1 VLSVVEFYRR
11 IQKEGKMNRRRML
24 AGILTLF
31 SLGLFGAYAWGAEAF
46 PTKPIELVNP
56 FAAGGSTDV
65 QCRTFA
71 ARATPFLNNQP
82 CVVLVKAGGGTVIGS
97 KYVLD
102 GHNDGYT
109 VLSSSTSS
117 LMIAPVVNKAGF
129 SWRDFTGI
137 CQTMLG
143 SDAFFVRADSPFT
156 TLKKFIEYAK
166 QNPGKIK
173 FSSSGT
179 GTSPHLGGEGL
190 AVAAGISIKHIPT
203 KGDSEALTALLGGHV
218 MAASMNP
225 LAAIPHVAK
234 GTIVCLAQYGA
245 ERDKAVLPNVP
256 TYKEQGVDVVL
267 DLWRWIVVPKG
278 VPPDRVQFLRAAFM
292 KLFQDKETRAA
303 LEKINC
309 PAFPLPG
316 EEFEKVMMKSEA
328 AVLPLIKAAGL

>member
-1 VLSVVEFYRR
+1 
-11 IQKEGKMNRRRML
+11 MNRRKMM
-24 AGILTLF
+24 AGIVNLLSICLF
-31 SLGLFGAYAWGAEAF
+31 AGYVWGAEAF

-82 CVVLVKAGGGTVIGS
+82 CVVVVKAGGGTVIGS

-102 GHNDGYT
+102 GRNDGYT
-109 VLSSSTSS
+109 LLSSSTSS

-129 SWRDFTGI
+129 SWRDFIGI

-143 SDAFFVRADSPFT
+143 GDALFVRADSPFT

-166 QNPGKIK
+166 ENPGKIK
-173 FSSSGT
+173 YSSSGT

-190 AVAAGISIKHIPT
+190 AAAARISIKHIPT

-225 LAAIPHVAK
+225 LAALAHVAA
-234 GTIVCLAQYGA
+234 GRLICLAQYGG

-278 VPPDRVQFLRAAFM
+278 VPPERVKFLRAAFM
-292 KLFQDKETRAA
+292 KIFQDKETIAA
-303 LEKINC
+303 LEKIQC
-309 PAFPLPG
+309 PASPLPG

-328 AVLPLIKAAGL
+328 AVIPLIKAAGL

>member
-1 VLSVVEFYRR
+1 
-11 IQKEGKMNRRRML
+11 MNGSRMM
-24 AGILTLF
+24 AGIVNLLSIVLLT
-31 SLGLFGAYAWGAEAF
+31 GTVWGAEAF
-46 PTKPIELVNP
+46 PAKPIELVNP

-71 ARATPFLNNQP
+71 AHATPFLNNQP
-82 CVVLVKAGGGTVIGS
+82 CVVVVRAGGGTVIGS

-109 VLSSSTSS
+109 LLSSSTSS
-117 LMIAPVVNKAGF
+117 LMIAPVVNRAGF
-129 SWRDFTGI
+129 SWRDFIGI

-143 SDAFFVRADSPFT
+143 SDALFVRADSPFP

-190 AVAAGISIKHIPT
+190 AAAARISIKHIPT

-225 LAAIPHVAK
+225 LAALPHVAK
-234 GTIVCLAQYGA
+234 GTIICLAQYGA
-245 ERDKAVLPNVP
+245 ERDKAVLPDVP

-278 VPPDRVQFLRAAFM
+278 VSPEKVKFLGAAFM
-292 KLFQDKETRAA
+292 KIFQDKETLAA
-303 LEKINC
+303 LEKIQC
-309 PAFPLPG
+309 PASYLPG
-316 EEFEKVMMKSEA
+316 EYYEKEMMKSEA
-328 AVLPLIKAAGL
+328 AVNPLIKAAGL